1 MPHSIPT
8 SLPLRIRAGTTAA
21 AAALALTACGGGG
34 GDDPVTPVTPA
45 PATVTLS
52 GEVAVNGTLKN
63 VVVCLDRNANAMCD
77 VGEPASA
84 PTAADGKYTLTYD
97 PAVVTDAATARLIA
111 PVRAGDPSA
120 ASTAIDSTHP
130 TVAVAASDYV
140 LSRPAGSGGAINPLT
155 TLVQAGVAAG
165 MTEAVARENVALQLA
180 IAAAKVDAYQDDPAT
195 TNEQLPDTA
204 RTAALVVETMLE
216 SKVPLV
222 VGDQK
227 AALTASSTLA
237 NLSYGGASDFYLQ
250 TLDRSAKA
258 AGTAGLETTDARS
271 GKVAGVA
278 RPEGGSANALYRTAY
293 LGASG
298 WNYCSRNVAIQG
310 TIGNP
315 SRSVSCG
322 VRTTVSFTTGTSV
335 ADQAMTDLV
344 TRWQTLASNTIN
356 AGVSTA
362 GLVGALGNA
371 KFPAGAEEQVR
382 TNLVLSSDITI
393 DNVWTRGLPQDR
405 NTLETVVARYP
416 ASAVALPGPGGS
428 LSMGITTGVL
438 RNLRVAFGA
447 ATSAT
452 AGAAQFYE
460 CDLNADQSVASNCAA
475 TATGTYAM
483 ETVNG
488 QRILRFSGQPATPA
502 VNYDVVYAQVDW
514 GGGNQWVYR
523 AHAIKPSLQARM
535 STASRLN
542 GAAWGA
548 MKAQLGL

>member
-1 MPHSIPT
+1 MPHSIST
-8 SLPLRIRAGTTAA
+8 SRALRVRAGTTAA
-21 AAALALTACGGGG
+21 AAALALTACGGSG

-63 VVVCLDRNANAMCD
+63 VVVCLDRNANATCD

-195 TNEQLPDTA
+195 TNDQLPDTA
-204 RTAALVVETMLE
+204 RTAALVVEAMLE
-216 SKVPLV
+216 NKVPLV

-237 NLSYGGASDFYLQ
+237 SLSYGSASDFYLQ

-258 AGTAGLETTDARS
+258 AGTAGSETTDARS

-278 RPEGGSANALYRTAY
+278 RPDGGSADALYRTAY
-293 LGASG
+293 LGANG
-298 WNYCSRNVAIQG
+298 WNYCSRSVAIQS
-310 TIGNP
+310 TAGNP

-322 VRTTVSFTTGTSV
+322 VRTTVGFTTGTSV
-335 ADQAMTDLV
+335 ADQAMSDLV

-356 AGVSTA
+356 VGVSTA
-362 GLVGALGNA
+362 GLVGALGNS

-393 DNVWTRGLPQDR
+393 DNTWTRGLPQDR

-428 LSMGITTGVL
+428 LSMGITTGAL

-488 QRILRFSGQPATPA
+488 QRILRFAGQPATPA

>member
-1 MPHSIPT
+1 MPQSIST
-8 SLPLRIRAGTTAA
+8 FRPLRFRAGATAA

-34 GDDPVTPVTPA
+34 GDDPATPVTPT

-52 GEVAVNGTLKN
+52 GEVTVNGTLKN
-63 VVVCLDRNANAMCD
+63 VVVCLDRNANAACD
-77 VGEPASA
+77 AGEPVSA

-130 TVAVAASDYV
+130 TVAVAAADYV

-195 TNEQLPDTA
+195 TNDQLPDTA
-204 RTAALVVETMLE
+204 RTAALVVEAMLE
-216 SKVPLV
+216 NKVPLV

-237 NLSYGGASDFYLQ
+237 NLSYGSTSDFYLQ
-250 TLDRSAKA
+250 TLDRSAKE
-258 AGTAGLETTDARS
+258 AGTAGSDTTDARS
-271 GKVAGVA
+271 GKVAGVS
-278 RPEGGSANALYRTAY
+278 RPEGGSADALYRTAY

-298 WNYCSRNVAIQG
+298 WNYCSRNLAIQG
-310 TIGNP
+310 TTGNP

-322 VRTTVSFTTGTSV
+322 VRTTMGFTTGTSV
-335 ADQAMTDLV
+335 ADQAMADLV

-356 AGVSTA
+356 VGVSTA
-362 GLVGALGNA
+362 GLVGALGNT

-393 DNVWTRGLPQDR
+393 DNTWTRGLPQDR
-405 NTLETVVARYP
+405 NTLEAVVARYP
-416 ASAVALPGPGGS
+416 ASAVALPGAGGS
-428 LSMGITTGVL
+428 LSMGITTGAL

-460 CDLNADQSVASNCAA
+460 CDLNADQSVASNCVA
-475 TATGTYAM
+475 TAAGTYAM

-523 AHAIKPSLQARM
+523 AHAIKPGLQART
-535 STASRLN
+535 STSSRLN
-542 GAAWGA
+542 ATAWGA
-548 MKAQLGL
+548 MKVQLGL

>member
-1 MPHSIPT
+1 MPHSIST
-8 SLPLRIRAGTTAA
+8 SRPLRIRAGTTAA

-63 VVVCLDRNANAMCD
+63 VVVCLDRNANATCD

-140 LSRPAGSGGAINPLT
+140 MSRPAGSGGAINPLT

-195 TNEQLPDTA
+195 TNDQLPDTA
-204 RTAALVVETMLE
+204 RTAALVVEAMLE
-216 SKVPLV
+216 NKVPLV

-237 NLSYGGASDFYLQ
+237 SLSYGSASDFYLQ

-258 AGTAGLETTDARS
+258 AGTAGSETTDARS

-278 RPEGGSANALYRTAY
+278 RPEGGSAGALYRTAY
-293 LGASG
+293 LGANG
-298 WNYCSRNVAIQG
+298 WNNCSRSVAIQG
-310 TIGNP
+310 TAGNP

-322 VRTTVSFTTGTSV
+322 VRTTVGFTTGTSV
-335 ADQAMTDLV
+335 ADQAMSDLV

-356 AGVSTA
+356 VGVSTA
-362 GLVGALGNA
+362 GLVGALGNS

-428 LSMGITTGVL
+428 LSMGITTGAL

>member
-1 MPHSIPT
+1 MPHSIST
-8 SLPLRIRAGTTAA
+8 SRPLRIRAGTTAA

-63 VVVCLDRNANAMCD
+63 VVVCLDRNANATCD

-195 TNEQLPDTA
+195 TNDQLPDTA
-204 RTAALVVETMLE
+204 RTAALVVEAMLE
-216 SKVPLV
+216 NKVPLV

-237 NLSYGGASDFYLQ
+237 SLSYGSASDFYLQ

-258 AGTAGLETTDARS
+258 AGTAGSETTDARS

-278 RPEGGSANALYRTAY
+278 RPDGGSADALYRTAY
-293 LGASG
+293 LGANG
-298 WNYCSRNVAIQG
+298 WNYCSRSVAIQS
-310 TIGNP
+310 TAGNP

-322 VRTTVSFTTGTSV
+322 VRTTVGFTTGTSV
-335 ADQAMTDLV
+335 ADQAMSDLV

-356 AGVSTA
+356 VGVSTA
-362 GLVGALGNA
+362 GLVGALGNS

-428 LSMGITTGVL
+428 LSMGITTGAL

-488 QRILRFSGQPATPA
+488 QRILRFAGQPATPA

>member
-1 MPHSIPT
+1 MPHSIST
-8 SLPLRIRAGTTAA
+8 SRPLRIRAGTTAA

-63 VVVCLDRNANAMCD
+63 VVVCLDRNANATCD

-140 LSRPAGSGGAINPLT
+140 MSRPAGSGGAINPLT

-195 TNEQLPDTA
+195 TNDQLPDTA
-204 RTAALVVETMLE
+204 RTAALVVEAMLE
-216 SKVPLV
+216 NKVPLV

-237 NLSYGGASDFYLQ
+237 SLSYGSASDFYLQ

-258 AGTAGLETTDARS
+258 AGTAGSETTDARS

-278 RPEGGSANALYRTAY
+278 RPDGGSADALYRAAY
-293 LGASG
+293 LGANG
-298 WNYCSRNVAIQG
+298 WNYCSRSVAIQS
-310 TIGNP
+310 TAGNP

-322 VRTTVSFTTGTSV
+322 VRTTVGFTTGTSV
-335 ADQAMTDLV
+335 ADQAMSDLV

-356 AGVSTA
+356 VGVSTA

-428 LSMGITTGVL
+428 LSMGITTGAL

-488 QRILRFSGQPATPA
+488 QRILRFAGQPATPA

-523 AHAIKPSLQARM
+523 AHAIKPGLQART

-542 GAAWGA
+542 CAAWGA

>member
-1 MPHSIPT
+1 MS
-8 SLPLRIRAGTTAA
+8 
-21 AAALALTACGGGG
+21 
-34 GDDPVTPVTPA
+34 
-45 PATVTLS
+45 
-52 GEVAVNGTLKN
+52 
-63 VVVCLDRNANAMCD
+63 
-77 VGEPASA
+77 
-84 PTAADGKYTLTYD
+84 
-97 PAVVTDAATARLIA
+97 
-111 PVRAGDPSA
+111 
-120 ASTAIDSTHP
+120 
-130 TVAVAASDYV
+130 
-140 LSRPAGSGGAINPLT
+140 
-155 TLVQAGVAAG
+155 
-165 MTEAVARENVALQLA
+165 
-180 IAAAKVDAYQDDPAT
+180 
-195 TNEQLPDTA
+195 
-204 RTAALVVETMLE
+204 
-216 SKVPLV
+216 
-222 VGDQK
+222 
-227 AALTASSTLA
+227 
-237 NLSYGGASDFYLQ
+237 
-250 TLDRSAKA
+250 
-258 AGTAGLETTDARS
+258 
-271 GKVAGVA
+271 
-278 RPEGGSANALYRTAY
+278 
-293 LGASG
+293 
-298 WNYCSRNVAIQG
+298 
-310 TIGNP
+310 
-315 SRSVSCG
+315 
-322 VRTTVSFTTGTSV
+322 
-335 ADQAMTDLV
+335 DLV

-356 AGVSTA
+356 VGVSTA

-428 LSMGITTGVL
+428 LSMGITTGAL

-523 AHAIKPSLQARM
+523 AHAIKPGLQART
-535 STASRLN
+535 STTSRLN
-542 GAAWGA
+542 GPAWGA

>member
-8 SLPLRIRAGTTAA
+8 SRPLRIRAGTTAA

-34 GDDPVTPVTPA
+34 GDDPATPVTPA

-120 ASTAIDSTHP
+120 ASTAIDATHP
-130 TVAVAASDYV
+130 SVAVAASDYV

-180 IAAAKVDAYQDDPAT
+180 SAAAKVDAHHDEPAT
-195 TNEQLPDTA
+195 TNDQLPDTA

-216 SKVPLV
+216 NKVPLV

-237 NLSYGGASDFYLQ
+237 NLSYGSSSDFYLQ

-258 AGTAGLETTDARS
+258 AGTAGSETTDSRS

-298 WNYCSRNVAIQG
+298 WNYCSRDVAIQG

-393 DNVWTRGLPQDR
+393 DNTWTRGLPQDR
-405 NTLETVVARYP
+405 NTLEAVVARYP
-416 ASAVALPGPGGS
+416 ASAVALPGAGGS
-428 LSMGITTGVL
+428 LSMGITTGAL

-475 TATGTYAM
+475 TATGAYAM

-523 AHAIKPSLQARM
+523 AHAIKPGLQART

-542 GAAWGA
+542 ATAWGA

>member
-1 MPHSIPT
+1 MPHSIST
-8 SLPLRIRAGTTAA
+8 SRPLRIRAGTTAA

-34 GDDPVTPVTPA
+34 GDDPATPVTPA

-111 PVRAGDPSA
+111 PVRAGDPSV

-130 TVAVAASDYV
+130 SVAVAASDYV

-195 TNEQLPDTA
+195 TNDQLPDTA

-216 SKVPLV
+216 NKVPLV

-310 TIGNP
+310 TTGNP

-322 VRTTVSFTTGTSV
+322 VRTTVGFTTGTSV
-335 ADQAMTDLV
+335 AGQAMTDLV

-356 AGVSTA
+356 VGVSTA

-393 DNVWTRGLPQDR
+393 DNTWTRGLPQDR
-405 NTLETVVARYP
+405 NTLEAVVARYP

-502 VNYDVVYAQVDW
+502 VTYDVVYAQVDW

-523 AHAIKPSLQARM
+523 AHAIKPGLQART

-542 GAAWGA
+542 ATAWGA

>member
-1 MPHSIPT
+1 
-8 SLPLRIRAGTTAA
+8 
-21 AAALALTACGGGG
+21 
-34 GDDPVTPVTPA
+34 
-45 PATVTLS
+45 LS

-63 VVVCLDRNANAMCD
+63 VVVCLDRNANATCD

-195 TNEQLPDTA
+195 TNDQLPDTA

-216 SKVPLV
+216 NKVPLV

-237 NLSYGGASDFYLQ
+237 SLSYGSASDFYLQ

-258 AGTAGLETTDARS
+258 AGTAGSETTDARS

-278 RPEGGSANALYRTAY
+278 RPDGGSADALYRTAY
-293 LGASG
+293 LGANG
-298 WNYCSRNVAIQG
+298 WNYCSRSVAIQS
-310 TIGNP
+310 TAGNP

-322 VRTTVSFTTGTSV
+322 VRTTVGFTTGTSV
-335 ADQAMTDLV
+335 ADQAMSDLV

-356 AGVSTA
+356 VGVSTA

-428 LSMGITTGVL
+428 LSMGITTGAS

>member
-1 MPHSIPT
+1 MPHSIST
-8 SLPLRIRAGTTAA
+8 SRPLRIRAGTTAA

-63 VVVCLDRNANAMCD
+63 VVVCLDRNANATCD

-195 TNEQLPDTA
+195 TNDQLPDTA
-204 RTAALVVETMLE
+204 RTAALVVEAMLE
-216 SKVPLV
+216 NKVPLV

-237 NLSYGGASDFYLQ
+237 SLSYGSASDFYLQ

-258 AGTAGLETTDARS
+258 AGTAGSETTDARS

-278 RPEGGSANALYRTAY
+278 RPDGGSADALYRTAY
-293 LGASG
+293 LGANG
-298 WNYCSRNVAIQG
+298 WNYCSRSVAIQS
-310 TIGNP
+310 TAGNP

-322 VRTTVSFTTGTSV
+322 VRTTVGFTTGTSV
-335 ADQAMTDLV
+335 ADQAMSDLV

-356 AGVSTA
+356 VGVSTA

-428 LSMGITTGVL
+428 LSMGITTGAL

-488 QRILRFSGQPATPA
+488 QRILRFAGQPATPA

>member
-1 MPHSIPT
+1 MPHSIST
-8 SLPLRIRAGTTAA
+8 SRALRVRAGTTAA
-21 AAALALTACGGGG
+21 AAALALTACGGSG

-63 VVVCLDRNANAMCD
+63 VVVCLDRNANAACD
-77 VGEPASA
+77 AGEPASA

-195 TNEQLPDTA
+195 TNDQLPDTA
-204 RTAALVVETMLE
+204 RTAALVVEAMLE
-216 SKVPLV
+216 NKVPLV

-237 NLSYGGASDFYLQ
+237 SLSYGSASDFYLQ

-258 AGTAGLETTDARS
+258 AGTAGSETTDARS

-278 RPEGGSANALYRTAY
+278 RPDGGSADALYRAAY
-293 LGASG
+293 LGANG
-298 WNYCSRNVAIQG
+298 WNYCSRSVAIQS
-310 TIGNP
+310 TAGNP

-322 VRTTVSFTTGTSV
+322 VRTTVGFTTGTSV
-335 ADQAMTDLV
+335 ADQAMSDLV

-356 AGVSTA
+356 VGVSTA

-428 LSMGITTGVL
+428 LSMGITTGAL

>member
-1 MPHSIPT
+1 MPHSIST
-8 SLPLRIRAGTTAA
+8 SRPLRIRAGTTAA
-21 AAALALTACGGGG
+21 AAALALTACGESG

-63 VVVCLDRNANAMCD
+63 VVVCLDRNANAVCD
-77 VGEPASA
+77 AGEPASA

-120 ASTAIDSTHP
+120 ASTAIDATHP
-130 TVAVAASDYV
+130 SVAVAASDYV

-195 TNEQLPDTA
+195 TNDQLPDTA
-204 RTAALVVETMLE
+204 RTAALVVEAMLE
-216 SKVPLV
+216 NKVPLV

-227 AALTASSTLA
+227 AALAASSTLA
-237 NLSYGGASDFYLQ
+237 NLSYGSASDFYLQ

-258 AGTAGLETTDARS
+258 AGTAGSETTDARS

-278 RPEGGSANALYRTAY
+278 RPDGGSADALYRTAY
-293 LGASG
+293 LGANG
-298 WNYCSRNVAIQG
+298 WNYCSRSVAIQS
-310 TIGNP
+310 TAGNP

-322 VRTTVSFTTGTSV
+322 VRTTVGFTTGTSV
-335 ADQAMTDLV
+335 ADQAMSDLV

-356 AGVSTA
+356 VGVSTA